1 MTIIIDSLTNLETE
15 RFPMQ
20 AMTRIMQSA
29 LLAADPYQA
38 VLRNI
43 QLSGDTLTISD
54 ITYILY
60 NNSKIVCL
68 SIGKAALAMADA
80 ANQQLAA
87 RIDRGVVVCKHNP
100 RDEGTIGIMP
110 ILQGSHPVPDERSI
124 HAAEQIQQALQ
135 GLTEQDVVVLL
146 ISGGGSAL
154 VCLPAPG
161 ITLKDMQVVTSAL
174 LRSGASIN
182 ELNAVR
188 KHLDLIKGGGLL
200 KLASPAKVAALVISD
215 VVNSPLDVIA
225 SGPAVPD
232 SSTFK
237 DVRAIFEKYLSSS
250 DIPAAIRERVEK
262 GCVGEVEE
270 TLKADDRQTVQAVH
284 KVIASNKVS
293 AEAAHAAAIREGF
306 ESEIITCELVGEAR
320 LAGERLAGLLNS
332 KKSLQKP
339 YLGIAGGETTV
350 KVKGSG
356 LGGRNLEVAL
366 GAVRGVSGDRNS
378 LLITLATDGE
388 DGPTDAAGALVTGAT
403 FEKAAKRG
411 LNPDDFLKANDAYHF
426 FERAGGLIKTG
437 PTGTNVNDLN
447 FILRLPD
454 DQ

>member
-1 MTIIIDSLTNLETE
+1 MINQINSITNLGTE
-15 RFPMQ
+15 VFPMR
-20 AMTRIMQSA
+20 AVERVTQSA
-29 LLAADPYQA
+29 IKAADPYE
-38 VLRNI
+38 VVIRNI
-43 QLSGDTLTISD
+43 QLSDNTITIGD

-60 NNSKIVCL
+60 NRSRIVCL
-68 SIGKAALAMADA
+68 SIGKAALAMAEA

-87 RIDRGVVVCKHNP
+87 RIDGGVVVCKHNP
-100 RDEGTIGIMP
+100 RAEKMIGRMS

-124 HAAEQIQQALQ
+124 KAAETIRQSLQ
-135 GLTEQDVVVLL
+135 GLTKEDMVLLL

-161 ITLKDMQVVTSAL
+161 ITLQDMQKVTSAL

-200 KLASPAKVAALVISD
+200 KMASPARVAALVVSD

-232 SSTFK
+232 PSTFD
-237 DVRAIFEKYLSSS
+237 DVKEIFNKYLAES
-250 DIPAAIRERVEK
+250 DIPTAIQDRIKK
-262 GCVGEVEE
+262 GCAGEIEE
-270 TLKADDRQTVQAVH
+270 TIKASDPQAVQAAH
-284 KVIASNKVS
+284 KIIASNRVS
-293 AEAAHAAAIREGF
+293 AEAALKTAIEEGF
-306 ESEIITCELVGEAR
+306 ESEIITCEMVGDAR
-320 LAGERLAGLLNS
+320 LAGERLADLLRS
-332 KKSLQKP
+332 KRTLQKP

-350 KVKGSG
+350 KVTGSG
-356 LGGRNLEVAL
+356 MGGRNLEVAL
-366 GAVRGVSGDRNS
+366 GAVKSMSGEHNS

-403 FEKAAKRG
+403 FEKAAAMG
-411 LNPDDFLKANDAYHF
+411 LNPDDYLQTNDAYHF
-426 FERAGGLIKTG
+426 FEQVGGLIKIG

-447 FILRLPD
+447 FIIKLPEK
-454 DQ
+454 